1 MDVLFESEGRTVEIL
16 GRERRR
22 RWSEA
27 EKLEILA
34 AVEARGETLARVARR
49 YDVSR
54 SQIYTWRHQFRKSGR
69 LPAPVGSAF
78 LQVDIDAP
86 MLNAGPAS
94 PPAREASAASPSSV
108 ELGLTQGRCLRFDSG
123 IESTVLI
130 RLIRSVEAA

>member
-1 MDVLFESEGRTVEIL
+1 MDVLYESEGRTVEIL

-86 MLNAGPAS
+86 VLNAEPAS
-94 PPAREASAASPSSV
+94 PPEALAASPSIV
-108 ELGLTQGRCLRFDSG
+108 ELGLAQGRCLRFDSG
-123 IESTVLI
+123 IESPVLI

>member
-69 LPAPVGSAF
+69 LPVPVGSAY

-94 PPAREASAASPSSV
+94 PPAREASAASPSIV